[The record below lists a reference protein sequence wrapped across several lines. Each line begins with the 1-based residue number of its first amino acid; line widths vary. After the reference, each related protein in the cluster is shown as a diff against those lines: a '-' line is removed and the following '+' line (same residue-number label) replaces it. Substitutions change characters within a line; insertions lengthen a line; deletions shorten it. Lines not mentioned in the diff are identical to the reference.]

1 MSHRSA
7 DPRDRGARLS
17 LWHKASY
24 AIGDVADGIQGAVVN
39 TFLLFYLTSACGMAG
54 SLAGLALAI
63 TLVIEAGTTPLFG
76 YLSDRTRTRWGRRH
90 PYMLFAAIPLAVS
103 IGLIFSVPAFASP
116 WATFAYVL
124 VVLIVLRGSF
134 SAFALP
140 YAALGAE
147 LSQDYA
153 ERSVIMSYRNFFNIC
168 GTLLCFLLGFG
179 VFLAGKGRELVSAAS
194 YVAFGWVC
202 AAIVLASVLTAFGGS
217 LHLRHRLA
225 HDSDGRARQQA
236 QACCASCAISSA
248 IRPSSS
254 CSRPSWSSPIA
265 QGTIESLSV
274 HALRFF
280 WNVTGDVTNR
290 IFILRVVGMTCAIP
304 LYNVLL
310 ARLEKRDILIG
321 AIVIGSLV
329 QLTLPC
335 LAIAGLLPERGA
347 VLDTALY
354 AASFLNGGLITVLF
368 ISFGAMAAD
377 AADEHDLRFGVR
389 REGLYF
395 AGLIFI
401 GKCALGVGTLLAGLA
416 LDLIGFPTDLASH
429 PAQTVPAAVVRHLG
443 LVFGPAA
450 GLVALVSAATL
461 VPYRLDRKEH
471 ARIRDELAR
480 RAAPG
485 DIAEVPA

>member
-7 DPRDRGARLS
+7 DLRDRGAKLS

-90 PYMLFAAIPLAVS
+90 PFMLFAAIPLAVS
-103 IGLIFSVPAFASP
+103 IGLIFSVPSFASP

-124 VVLIVLRGSF
+124 VVLVVLRGSF

-179 VFLAGKGRELVSAAS
+179 VFLAGKGHEIVSARS

-202 AAIVLASVLTAFGGS
+202 AAIVLASALTAFGGS

-225 HDSDGRARQQA
+225 HDSDVAPG
-236 QACCASCAISSA
+236 SS
-248 IRPSSS
+248 RKVLRELRDLFRNPSFVVLFATILVFS
-254 CSRPSWSSPIA
+254 IA

-310 ARLEKRDILIG
+310 AHLEKRDILIG

-401 GKCALGVGTLLAGLA
+401 GKCALGVGTPLAGLA

-471 ARIRDELAR
+471 ARIREELAR

>member
-1 MSHRSA
+1 MSHRPA
-7 DPRDRGARLS
+7 DLDDRAARLS

-24 AIGDVADGIQGAVVN
+24 AIGDVADGVQGAVVN

-63 TLVIEAGTTPLFG
+63 TLVVEAGTTPLFG

-90 PYMLFAAIPLAVS
+90 PYMLLAAIPLALS
-103 IGLIFSVPAFASP
+103 IGLIFSVPSFASP

-124 VVLIVLRGSF
+124 VVLVVLRGSF

-179 VFLAGKGRELVSAAS
+179 VFLAGKGHELVSARS

-202 AAIVLASVLTAFGGS
+202 AAIVLASALTAFGGS

-225 HDSDGRARQQA
+225 HDSDVAPG
-236 QACCASCAISSA
+236 SS
-248 IRPSSS
+248 RKVLHELRDLFRNPSFVVLFATILVFS
-254 CSRPSWSSPIA
+254 IA

-290 IFILRVVGMTCAIP
+290 IFILRVVGMACAIP

-347 VLDTALY
+347 VLDAALY

-389 REGLYF
+389 REGMYF